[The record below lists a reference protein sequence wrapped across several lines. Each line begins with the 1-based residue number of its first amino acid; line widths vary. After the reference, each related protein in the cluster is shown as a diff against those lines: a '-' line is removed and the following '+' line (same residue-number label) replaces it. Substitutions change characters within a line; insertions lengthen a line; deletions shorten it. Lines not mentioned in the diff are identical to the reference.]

1 MTERTVTERKLAGQL
16 VAFTG
21 RLALMSRRAAVDL
34 GVCPSIAFLKR
45 GSNNRVAC
53 GTRAPDLARLS
64 DE

>member
-1 MTERTVTERKLAGQL
+1 MVVPVPAWVNVPVPLMALA
-16 VAFTG
+16 TT
-21 RLALMSRRAAVDL
+21 ALL